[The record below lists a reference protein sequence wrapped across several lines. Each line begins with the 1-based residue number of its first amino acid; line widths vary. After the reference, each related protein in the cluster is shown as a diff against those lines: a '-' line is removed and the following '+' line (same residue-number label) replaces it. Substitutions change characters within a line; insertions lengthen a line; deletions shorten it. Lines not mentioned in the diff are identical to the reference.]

1 MVLWVGSVPSMLF
14 GVLPAYPAGV
24 AADPD
29 WMIGFAQHAE
39 AVGFESIY
47 VPEHIVVPASYE
59 RRYPYSPDGAIP
71 LPETCP
77 FPDPLD
83 TLAFL
88 AAVTERIVL
97 ATGVLLLPAHHP
109 VMLAKRA
116 ATIDALS
123 GGRLRLGVGV
133 GWMREELDVLDVDFA
148 TRGARVDE
156 MIPAM
161 RALWTEDEP
170 TFHGDYF
177 SFEGA
182 RCLPRPVQTGGV
194 PIHVGGHS
202 AAAARRAGRLGDGF
216 QPLGV
221 EGEELVELLRV
232 MRETATEC
240 GRPETIEVTLLGAVG
255 LTTADDVAAAE
266 ELGATR
272 LLLGTWDGDLA
283 RLEDELS
290 RTADVLIH
298 R

>member
-1 MVLWVGSVPSMLF
+1 MMPMQF

-24 AADPD
+24 AATPD
-29 WMIGFAQHAE
+29 WMVSFAQHAE

-47 VPEHIVVPASYE
+47 IPEHVVVPVDYE
-59 RRYPYSPDGAIP
+59 RCYPYSPDGAIP
-71 LPETCP
+71 LSDDTP

-83 TLAFL
+83 LLAFL
-88 AAVTERIVL
+88 ASATERIVL

-123 GGRLRLGVGV
+123 GGRLRLGIGV
-133 GWMREELDVLDVDFA
+133 GWMREELEALDIDFE
-148 TRGARVDE
+148 TRGQRVDE

-161 RALWTEDEP
+161 RALWTQEEP
-170 TFHGDYF
+170 AFHGEHF
-177 SFEGA
+177 SFTGA
-182 RCLPRPVQTGGV
+182 RCLPRPVRPDGV

-202 AAAARRAGRLGDGF
+202 RAAARRAGRVGDGF

-221 EGEELVELLRV
+221 DDDELLDLQRIV
-232 MRETATEC
+232 REAA
-240 GRPETIEVTLLGAVG
+240 IEHERDPDSIELSLLGAVG
-255 LTTADDVAAAE
+255 FTTPDDVERAADQ
-266 ELGATR
+266 GANR
-272 LLLGTWDGDLA
+272 LILGTLTGDL
-283 RLEDELS
+283 RQLKDDMS

>member
-1 MVLWVGSVPSMLF
+1 MTMQF

-29 WMIGFAQHAE
+29 WMVGFAQHAE

-47 VPEHIVVPASYE
+47 VPEHVVVPASYE
-59 RRYPYSPDGAIP
+59 RRYPYSPDGTIP
-71 LPETCP
+71 LPEDCP
-77 FPDPLD
+77 FPDPLEV
-83 TLAFL
+83 LAFL
-88 AAVTERIVL
+88 AAATERIVL

-116 ATIDALS
+116 ATVDALS

-133 GWMREELDVLDVDFA
+133 GWMREELDALDVDFA

-161 RALWTEDEP
+161 RALWEQDEA
-170 TFHGDYF
+170 TFHGAFF

-182 RCLPRPVQTGGV
+182 RCLPRPARAGGV

-202 AAAARRAGRLGDGF
+202 PAAARRAGRLGDGF

-221 EGEELVELLRV
+221 EGDELVALQRV
-232 MRETATEC
+232 VREAATET
-240 GRPETIEVTLLGAVG
+240 GRDADEIELSLLGAVG
-255 LTTADDVAAAE
+255 FTTVDDVERAE
-266 ELGATR
+266 EQGATR
-272 LLLGTWDGDLA
+272 LILGTLDGDLA
-283 RLEDELS
+283 VIKDDLS
-290 RTADVLIH
+290 RTADALIH

>member
-1 MVLWVGSVPSMLF
+1 MLF

-24 AADPD
+24 AADPG
-29 WMIGFAQHAE
+29 WMIGFARHAE
-39 AVGFESIY
+39 AVGFESVY
-47 VPEHIVVPASYE
+47 VPEHVVVPVDYE
-59 RRYPYSPDGAIP
+59 RRYPYSPDGTIP
-71 LPETCP
+71 LEETCP

-88 AAVTERIVL
+88 AAATERIVL

-123 GGRLRLGVGV
+123 GGRLRLGIGV

-161 RALWTEDEP
+161 RALWTQDEP
-170 TFHGDYF
+170 TFDGRFF

-182 RCLPRPVQTGGV
+182 RCLPRPVQVGGV

-202 AAAARRAGRLGDGF
+202 RAAARRAGRLGDGF

-221 EGEELVELLRV
+221 EGHELAELLGI
-232 MRETATEC
+232 MRATATEC
-240 GRPETIEVTLLGAVG
+240 GREPDTIEVTLLGAVG
-255 LTTADDVAAAE
+255 LTTADDVAKAE

-272 LLLGTWDGDLA
+272 LLLGTWDGDLDHL
-283 RLEDELS
+283 RTELS
-290 RTADVLIH
+290 RTAEALIH